1 MDSYIPGEAV
11 VIFLFL
17 GWCYYMDRKAKKRQ
31 NRRIV
36 LRQTNGLSRFPFK
49 EKSTGSNPVRST
61 NFMMICQDCRVLDE
75 ATRFC
80 SWQKRVITENL
91 SAYGCAG
98 WVPKEQEVWGDDD
111 Y

>member
-1 MDSYIPGEAV
+1 
-11 VIFLFL
+11 
-17 GWCYYMDRKAKKRQ
+17 
-31 NRRIV
+31 
-36 LRQTNGLSRFPFK
+36 
-49 EKSTGSNPVRST
+49 
-61 NFMMICQDCRVLDE
+61 MMICQDCRVLDE